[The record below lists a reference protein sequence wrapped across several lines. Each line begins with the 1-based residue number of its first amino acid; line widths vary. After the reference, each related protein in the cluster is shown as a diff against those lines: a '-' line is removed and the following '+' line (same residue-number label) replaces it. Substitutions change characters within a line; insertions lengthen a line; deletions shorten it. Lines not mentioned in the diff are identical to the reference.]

1 MDLRFSYQ
9 KLCPRFEIGGNSIS
23 AKSTECGIVPAI
35 DLIVT
40 ADCWHSRLR
49 AVAPQSAVV
58 TPFLSIGHCAKAA
71 SQRASRRKFYLYGP
85 FCLASLV
92 ATIPPASQ
100 PWHGACLKFT
110 HFNLRGRVSLLLS
123 LRWLAKNSE
132 ARTIAFCSAGV
143 SHGHR
148 IAQAK
153 KSSLHRVQR
162 HAATSL

>member
-1 MDLRFSYQ
+1 LRQGRQPESIP
-9 KLCPRFEIGGNSIS
+9 KEI
-23 AKSTECGIVPAI
+23 
-35 DLIVT
+35 
-40 ADCWHSRLR
+40 
-49 AVAPQSAVV
+49 
-58 TPFLSIGHCAKAA
+58 
-71 SQRASRRKFYLYGP
+71 YLYGP
-85 FCLASLV
+85 FCLASLA
-92 ATIPPASQ
+92 ATIPPASLGMVLA
-100 PWHGACLKFT
+100 WKFT

>member
-1 MDLRFSYQ
+1 MDLRFPYQ
-9 KLCPRFEIGGNSIS
+9 KLVRDSRS
-23 AKSTECGIVPAI
+23 AAI
-35 DLIVT
+35 
-40 ADCWHSRLR
+40 RY
-49 AVAPQSAVV
+49 PQSRPSA
-58 TPFLSIGHCAKAA
+58 AA
-71 SQRASRRKFYLYGP
+71 SFRPLIRSSPRIAGIRVCVPSLRNRQLSRRSCQSGIAPRAPAREHPEGNLFVRTFLP
-85 FCLASLV
+85 RV
-92 ATIPPASQ
+92 ACGNNSARQ

-132 ARTIAFCSAGV
+132 ARTFAFCSAGV